1 MYFCVFRV
9 PASRLENIT
18 IKIYKIVILSFPMQ
32 LRNCG
37 KFSLTEQ
44 EVQGDGENSMSEKRP
59 SSSNGSLEKIR

>member
-1 MYFCVFRV
+1 
-9 PASRLENIT
+9 
-18 IKIYKIVILSFPMQ
+18 MQ

-44 EVQGDGENSMSEKRP
+44 EVQGDGENSMSGKRP